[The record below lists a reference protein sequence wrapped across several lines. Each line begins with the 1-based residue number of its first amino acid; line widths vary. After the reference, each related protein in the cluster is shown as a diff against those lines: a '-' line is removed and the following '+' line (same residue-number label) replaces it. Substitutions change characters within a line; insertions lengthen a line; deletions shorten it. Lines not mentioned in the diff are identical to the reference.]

1 MRALSFRFQSLL
13 AALLCAMP
21 IGLAHGQSG
30 AAGAARPAV
39 GLHDSIDVA
48 SLQFAGAQAVTP
60 AELKLIVF
68 TRTSSC
74 RLVLIAPLCKLSRS
88 QLFID
93 RRRTTPAALGEDIT
107 KIRVYYW
114 RRGFREAQVDTVLT
128 PARHGVNVAFR
139 IVEGEPTRIGTL
151 DVEQRAPV
159 LDERELSD
167 ALVVH
172 AGGPLDLIAL
182 DTTLNRLHDAIW
194 NKGYG
199 DVRID
204 TTVPRADASHVV
216 PVRIDVDPKYLTRV
230 GQVNFEGNQALS
242 DATLRRGVM
251 LQPGTL
257 YTRDAVIES
266 QRRLLQQPLLARA
279 VVVTPPGGDS
289 VKTIT
294 VAVAEQK
301 PRHVDATL
309 GFNTIEFGQA
319 SLDVRHNAL
328 GGGRWLR
335 LYGAVGN
342 LFAKQLNGWGIFQ
355 QVIPSDPAFDADPFV
370 RPAYEASLTL
380 TQPWIAGAR
389 TSASVRA
396 FANRRI
402 LTGVAVD
409 QSAGGVVGIAHDM
422 APKIPIGLNYRL
434 EAVRVEAG
442 AVYFCAGYGVCD
454 AATIQAL
461 SNTQRLAP
469 IGASAWI
476 DRSDD
481 LDSPTHGYTAL
492 LDAEHASHATGSTF
506 EHNRVMVDASYYQPI
521 GALPPTYGTTKA
533 PPVLAFHVRAGMVR
547 PFDSDRA
554 ALGVSTPG
562 QGIVHPRALFY
573 AGGMQ
578 SVRGFAENEL
588 GPRVLQV
595 RASSLLAAGCTLAS
609 IADASCNPAAVPN
622 DQLFPV
628 PTGGSSLVEGSVEL
642 RMPLGKALTGVAFVD
657 AGRVGTTGLT
667 TVGRPKG
674 AVTPG
679 FGFRYRSP
687 LGVIRLDFGL
697 RPVGEEVLP
706 VVVAIPDAAG
716 QFRIVQLQQEKS
728 YSPVENPSPGT
739 WRAIGRRIVVHF
751 AMGQAF

>member
-1 MRALSFRFQSLL
+1 MPVRL
-13 AALLCAMP
+13 AQA
-21 IGLAHGQSG
+21 QSG
-30 AAGAARPAV
+30 AASADRPAV

-48 SLQFAGAQAVTP
+48 SLEFAGAHEVTP
-60 AELKLIVF
+60 AELKLVVF

-74 RLVLIAPLCKLSRS
+74 RLILLAALCRVSRS

-107 KIRVYYW
+107 KLRVYYW
-114 RRGFREAQVDTVLT
+114 RRGFRDAQVDTVLT
-128 PARHGVNVAFR
+128 PARHGMNVVFR

-151 DVEQRAPV
+151 DVAQRAPV
-159 LDERELSD
+159 LDDKELSD

-172 AGGPLDLIAL
+172 AGEPLDLIAL
-182 DTTLNRLHDAIW
+182 DTTLNRLRDAIW

-199 DVRID
+199 DVRVD
-204 TTVPRADASHVV
+204 TTVPRPDASHVV
-216 PVRIDVDPKYLTRV
+216 PVRIDIDPKYLTRV
-230 GQVNFEGNQALS
+230 GQVNFEGNRTLS
-242 DATLRRGVM
+242 EATLRRGV
-251 LQPGTL
+251 LLRPGTL
-257 YTRDAVIES
+257 YTRDAVLES
-266 QRRLLQQPLLARA
+266 QRHLLQQPLLARA

-289 VKTIT
+289 VKTIN

-301 PRHVDATL
+301 PRHIDATI

-328 GGGRWLR
+328 GAGSWLR
-335 LYGAVGN
+335 LYGSVGN
-342 LFAKQLNGWGIFQ
+342 LLSQQLNGWGIFQ
-355 QVIPSDPAFDADPFV
+355 QVIPSDPIFNADPFFQ
-370 RPAYEASLTL
+370 PAYEASLTL
-380 TQPWIAGAR
+380 TQPWILGAR
-389 TSASVRA
+389 TSASIRG

-409 QSAGGVVGIAHDM
+409 QSAGGVVGIAHDF
-422 APKIPIGLNYRL
+422 APKTPIGLNYRL
-434 EAVRVEAG
+434 ESVRVEAG

-461 SNTQRLAP
+461 SSRQWLAP

-492 LDAEHASHATGSTF
+492 LDAEHASQATGSTF
-506 EHNRVMVDASYYQPI
+506 EFNRILGDASYYKPL
-521 GALPPTYGTTKA
+521 GAVPSTYGITKP

-547 PFDSDRA
+547 PIDSDRA
-554 ALGVSTPG
+554 ALGVNTPG
-562 QGIVHPRALFY
+562 EGIAHPRTLFY

-595 RASSLLAAGCTLAS
+595 RSASLLAAGCTVAS
-609 IADASCNPAAVPN
+609 VASGVCDPSGVPN
-622 DQLFPV
+622 DQLFPT
-628 PTGGSSLVEGSVEL
+628 PTGGSTIIEGNVEL
-642 RMPLGKALTGVAFVD
+642 RVPLLKALSGVAFVD
-657 AGRVGTTGLT
+657 AAHVGTSGLAT
-667 TVGRPKG
+667 LGHAKG

-679 FGFRYRSP
+679 IGFRYRSP

-697 RPVGEEVLP
+697 RPVGEESLP

-716 QFRIVQLQQEKS
+716 QYRIVQLQQEKS
-728 YSPVENPSPGT
+728 YSPVEDPSPGT
-739 WRAIGRRIVVHF
+739 WHSIARRIVVHF

>member
-1 MRALSFRFQSLL
+1 
-13 AALLCAMP
+13 MP
-21 IGLAHGQSG
+21 IRFAHAQTGTASTE
-30 AAGAARPAV
+30 RPAV

-48 SLQFAGAQAVTP
+48 RLVFDGAHAVSP
-60 AELKLIVF
+60 DELKLVVF

-74 RLVLIAPLCKLSRS
+74 RLILLAPLCKLSRT

-107 KIRVYYW
+107 KLRVYYW
-114 RRGFREAQVDTVLT
+114 RRGFRDAQVDTVLT
-128 PARHGVNVAFR
+128 PASHGMNVAFH

-151 DVEQRAPV
+151 DVQQRAPV
-159 LDERELSD
+159 LNEKELSD

-172 AGGPLDLIAL
+172 AGEPLDLIAL
-182 DTTLNRLHDAIW
+182 DTTLNRLRDAAW

-199 DVRID
+199 DVRVD
-204 TTVPRADASHVV
+204 TTVPRADASHTV
-216 PVRIDVDPKYLTRV
+216 PVRIAIDPKYITRV
-230 GQVNFEGNQALS
+230 GQVNFEGNRALS
-242 DATLRRGVM
+242 EATLRRGVL

-289 VKTIT
+289 VKTINI
-294 VAVAEQK
+294 AVAELK
-301 PRHVDATL
+301 PGHVDATL

-319 SLDVRHNAL
+319 SLDVRHSAL
-328 GGGRWLR
+328 GAGSWLR
-335 LYGAVGN
+335 LYGSVGN
-342 LFAKQLNGWGIFQ
+342 LLSRQLNGWGIFQ
-355 QVIPSDPAFDADPFV
+355 QVIPSDPIFNADPFFQ
-370 RPAYEASLTL
+370 PAYEASLTL
-380 TQPWIAGAR
+380 TQPWIFGAR
-389 TSASVRA
+389 TSASIRG
-396 FANRRI
+396 FANRRV

-409 QSAGGVVGIAHDM
+409 QSAGGVVGIAHDI
-422 APKIPIGLNYRL
+422 APKTPVGLNYRL

-469 IGASAWI
+469 IAASAWI

-492 LDAEHASHATGSTF
+492 LDVEHASKATGSTF
-506 EHNRVMVDASYYQPI
+506 EHNRALVDASYYKPL
-521 GALPPTYGTTKA
+521 GAVPSTYGIAK
-533 PPVLAFHVRAGMVR
+533 PPKVLAFHLRAGMVR

-554 ALGVSTPG
+554 ALGVTTPG
-562 QGIVHPRALFY
+562 EGIAHPRALFY

-595 RASSLLAAGCTLAS
+595 RAASLLAAGCTLAS
-609 IADASCNPAAVPN
+609 IADASCNPAGVPN
-622 DQLFPV
+622 DAVFPV
-628 PTGGSSLVEGSVEL
+628 PTGGSSLIEGSVEL
-642 RMPLGKALTGVAFVD
+642 RAPLMKNLTGVVFVD
-657 AGRVGTTGLT
+657 AGHVGTNGLA
-667 TVGRPKG
+667 TVGQPKG

-679 FGFRYRSP
+679 FGLRYRSP

-697 RPVGEEVLP
+697 RPVGEEMLP
-706 VVVAIPDAAG
+706 VVVAIPDGAG
-716 QFRIVQLQQEKS
+716 GFRIVRLQDKS
-728 YSPVENPSPGT
+728 YSPVENPSPST

>member
-1 MRALSFRFQSLL
+1 
-13 AALLCAMP
+13 
-21 IGLAHGQSG
+21 
-30 AAGAARPAV
+30 
-39 GLHDSIDVA
+39 
-48 SLQFAGAQAVTP
+48 
-60 AELKLIVF
+60 
-68 TRTSSC
+68 
-74 RLVLIAPLCKLSRS
+74 
-88 QLFID
+88 
-93 RRRTTPAALGEDIT
+93 
-107 KIRVYYW
+107 
-114 RRGFREAQVDTVLT
+114 
-128 PARHGVNVAFR
+128 
-139 IVEGEPTRIGTL
+139 
-151 DVEQRAPV
+151 
-159 LDERELSD
+159 
-167 ALVVH
+167 
-172 AGGPLDLIAL
+172 
-182 DTTLNRLHDAIW
+182 
-194 NKGYG
+194 YG
-199 DVRID
+199 DVRVD

-230 GQVNFEGNQALS
+230 GEVNFEGNRVLS
-242 DATLRRGVM
+242 DETLRRGVM
-251 LQPGTL
+251 LRPGTL
-257 YTRDAVIES
+257 YTRDAVLES
-266 QRRLLQQPLLARA
+266 QRHLLQQPLLARA
-279 VVVTPPGGDS
+279 VVVTPPAGDS

-294 VAVAEQK
+294 VAVAEVK

-319 SLDVRHNAL
+319 SLDLRHSAL

-342 LFAKQLNGWGIFQ
+342 LFAEQLNGWGIFQ
-355 QVIPSDPAFDADPFV
+355 QVIPSDPIFDADPFL

-380 TQPWIAGAR
+380 TQPWIGSAR

-409 QSAGGVVGIAHDM
+409 QSVGGFVGLAHDI
-422 APKIPIGLNYRL
+422 APRTPIGLNYRI

-442 AVYFCAGYGVCD
+442 AVYFCAGYGICD

-492 LDAEHASHATGSTF
+492 LDAEHASQATGSTF
-506 EHNRVMVDASYYQPI
+506 EFNRILGDASYYKPL
-521 GALPPTYGTTKA
+521 GAIPSTYGNTKA
-533 PPVLAFHVRAGMVR
+533 PPVLAFHVRAGMMR
-547 PFDSDRA
+547 PLDSDRA
-554 ALGVSTPG
+554 ALGISTPG
-562 QGIVHPRALFY
+562 EGVAHPRTLFY

-595 RASSLLAAGCTLAS
+595 RAASLLAAGCTLAS
-609 IADASCNPAAVPN
+609 VADGSCNPNGVPN
-622 DQLFPV
+622 DAAFPV
-628 PTGGSSLVEGSVEL
+628 PTGGSSLIEGSVEL
-642 RMPLGKALTGVAFVD
+642 RMPLRKNLTGVAFVD
-657 AGRVGTTGLT
+657 AGHVGTTGLT
-667 TVGRPKG
+667 TVGQPKG

-706 VVVAIPDAAG
+706 VVVAIPDSTG

-728 YSPVENPSPGT
+728 YSPVENP
-739 WRAIGRRIVVHF
+739 
-751 AMGQAF
+751 

>member
-1 MRALSFRFQSLL
+1 MRLLSLRFHLLL
-13 AALLCAMP
+13 AAALCAVP
-21 IGLAHGQSG
+21 FRLAQSQSG
-30 AAGAARPAV
+30 AASTGRPAV

-48 SLQFAGAQAVTP
+48 KLVFDGAHAVSP
-60 AELKLIVF
+60 AELKLVVF

-107 KIRVYYW
+107 KLRVYYW
-114 RRGFREAQVDTVLT
+114 RRGFRDAQVDTVLT
-128 PARHGVNVAFR
+128 PARHGVNVAFH

-151 DVEQRAPV
+151 DVEQRVPV
-159 LDERELSD
+159 LNEKELSD
-167 ALVVH
+167 ALVVR
-172 AGGPLDLIAL
+172 AGEPLDLIAL
-182 DTTLNRLHDAIW
+182 DTTLIRLRDAAW

-199 DVRID
+199 DAKVD
-204 TTVPRADASHVV
+204 TTVPSPDASHVV
-216 PVRIDVDPKYLTRV
+216 PVRIDIDPKYITRV
-230 GQVNFEGNQALS
+230 GEVNFEGNRELS
-242 DATLRRGVM
+242 DATLRRGVL

-257 YTRDAVIES
+257 YTRDAVLES
-266 QRRLLQQPLLARA
+266 QRRLLQQPMLARA

-289 VKTIT
+289 IKTINI
-294 VAVAEQK
+294 AVAEQK

-335 LYGAVGN
+335 LYGSVGN
-342 LFAKQLNGWGIFQ
+342 LLSRQLNGWGIFQ
-355 QVIPSDPAFDADPFV
+355 QVIPSDPIFNADPFFQ
-370 RPAYEASLTL
+370 PAYEASLTL
-380 TQPWIAGAR
+380 TQPWIGSAR
-389 TSASVRA
+389 TSASIRG

-409 QSAGGVVGIAHDM
+409 QSAGGSVGIVHDI
-422 APKIPIGLNYRL
+422 APRTPIGLNYRL

-492 LDAEHASHATGSTF
+492 LDAEHASKATGSTF
-506 EHNRVMVDASYYQPI
+506 EHNRALVDASYYKPL
-521 GALPPTYGTTKA
+521 GALPSTYGVA
-533 PPVLAFHVRAGMVR
+533 NPPAVLAFHLRAGMVR
-547 PFDSDRA
+547 PFESDRA
-554 ALGVSTPG
+554 ALGVTTPG
-562 QGIVHPRALFY
+562 EGIAHPRTLFY

-595 RASSLLAAGCTLAS
+595 RAASL
-609 IADASCNPAAVPN
+609 
-622 DQLFPV
+622 
-628 PTGGSSLVEGSVEL
+628 
-642 RMPLGKALTGVAFVD
+642 
-657 AGRVGTTGLT
+657 
-667 TVGRPKG
+667 
-674 AVTPG
+674 
-679 FGFRYRSP
+679 
-687 LGVIRLDFGL
+687 
-697 RPVGEEVLP
+697 
-706 VVVAIPDAAG
+706 
-716 QFRIVQLQQEKS
+716 
-728 YSPVENPSPGT
+728 
-739 WRAIGRRIVVHF
+739 
-751 AMGQAF
+751 

>member
-1 MRALSFRFQSLL
+1 
-13 AALLCAMP
+13 MP
-21 IGLAHGQSG
+21 VRLAHAQSG
-30 AAGAARPAV
+30 ADRPAV
-39 GLHDSIDVA
+39 GQHDSIDVA
-48 SLQFAGAQAVTP
+48 SLEFAGAHEVTP
-60 AELKLIVF
+60 AELKLVVF

-74 RLVLIAPLCKLSRS
+74 RLILLAVLCKVSRS

-107 KIRVYYW
+107 KLRVYYW
-114 RRGFREAQVDTVLT
+114 RRGFRDAQVDTVLT
-128 PARHGVNVAFR
+128 PARHGMNVVFR
-139 IVEGEPTRIGTL
+139 IIEGEPTRIGTL
-151 DVEQRAPV
+151 DVAQRAPV
-159 LDERELSD
+159 LDDKELSD

-172 AGGPLDLIAL
+172 AGEPLDLIAL
-182 DTTLNRLHDAIW
+182 DTTLNRLRDAIW

-204 TTVPRADASHVV
+204 TTVPRPDASHVV

-230 GQVNFEGNQALS
+230 GEVNFEGNRTLS
-242 DATLRRGVM
+242 ETTLRRGV
-251 LQPGTL
+251 LLRPGTL

-266 QRRLLQQPLLARA
+266 QRRLLEQPLLARA

-301 PRHVDATL
+301 PRHIDATL

-335 LYGAVGN
+335 LYGSVGN
-342 LFAKQLNGWGIFQ
+342 LLSEQLNGWGIFQ
-355 QVIPSDPAFDADPFV
+355 QVIPSDPIFDADPFF

-380 TQPWIAGAR
+380 TQPWIFGAR
-389 TSASVRA
+389 TSASIRG
-396 FANRRI
+396 FANRRV

-409 QSAGGVVGIAHDM
+409 QSAGGVVGIAHDLS
-422 APKIPIGLNYRL
+422 PKTPIGLNYRF
-434 EAVRVEAG
+434 ESVRVEAG

-461 SNTQRLAP
+461 SNRQRLAP
-469 IGASAWI
+469 IAASAWI

-481 LDSPTHGYTAL
+481 LDSPTTGYTAL
-492 LDAEHASHATGSTF
+492 LDAEHASQATGSTF
-506 EHNRVMVDASYYQPI
+506 EHNRVMVDASYYKPF
-521 GALPPTYGTTKA
+521 GAKPSTYGITKA
-533 PPVLAFHVRAGMVR
+533 PPVLALHVRAGMVR

-562 QGIVHPRALFY
+562 EGIAHPRTLFY

-595 RASSLLAAGCTLAS
+595 REASLLAAGCTLATV
-609 IADASCNPAAVPN
+609 ADASCNPSGVPN

-628 PTGGSSLVEGSVEL
+628 PTGGSTLIEGNVEL
-642 RMPLGKALTGVAFVD
+642 RMPLAKGLTGVGFVD
-657 AGRVGTTGLT
+657 GAHVGTSGLA
-667 TVGRPKG
+667 TVGKARG

-679 FGFRYRSP
+679 FGLRYRSP

-706 VVVAIPDAAG
+706 VVVAIPDATG
-716 QFRIVQLQQEKS
+716 RFRIVQLQQEKV
-728 YSPVENPSPGT
+728 YSPVENPSPST